1 MAMCN
6 FLELLIALR
15 FGELDDVAAQ
25 LKPSNAFLS
34 ALSQTPDEWAE
45 QLSHVATLWEYTGR
59 LPAEFAGFVGRAK

>member
-1 MAMCN
+1 MCN
-6 FLELLIALR
+6 CLELLIALK
-15 FGELDDVAAQ
+15 FAELDDVAAQ